1 MEARKNIYLVI
12 RLLILLSACLVFS
25 KSIFAQSVC
34 DEVQCDC
41 AALGIDDWK
50 EVCKTRENF
59 LIRQCKAGVKQETL
73 FCSVHGPAANQLP
86 LALKLSDVEVLATE
100 KLPALYKQ
108 VAALYWSVRMDLQ
121 ALEKDIVNFK
131 PESAQNKL
139 DVLVRNTD
147 TLFELQQKITV
158 SWVAYEKENEA
169 AKSWNDFASDTLDM
183 AGDMEAYGRRIWN
196 QSGDAADKYREQQ
209 KTIALALIENS
220 GKVYEQAAYA
230 FGRAGQH
237 DNAAR
242 NWRKAADSTGY
253 LIEISSVEDPHSQ
266 KIQFLNYQRAARIY
280 RASFHWVKDE
290 RESEAKDS
298 LKKAQ
303 EVFNGK
309 PDAMPG

>member
-1 MEARKNIYLVI
+1 MEAGKKVSLVI
-12 RLLILLSACLVFS
+12 SLLILLPACLVFS
-25 KSIFAQSVC
+25 NSLFAQSAC
-34 DEVQCDC
+34 EEVQCDC
-41 AALGIDDWK
+41 TALVMDDWK
-50 EVCKTRENF
+50 NVCKTREIF
-59 LIRQCKAGVKQETL
+59 LVRQCKAGAKPETL
-73 FCSVHGPAANQLP
+73 FCTVHGPAANQLP
-86 LALKLSDVEVLATE
+86 LALELSEVEVIATE

-121 ALEKDIVNFK
+121 SLEKDIKDFK
-131 PESAQNKL
+131 PESAQKKL
-139 DVLVRNTD
+139 DVLMLNTD
-147 TLFELQQKITV
+147 TLFVLQQKITV

-169 AKSWNDFASDTLDM
+169 AKSWSDFASDTLDM
-183 AGDMEAYGRRIWN
+183 AGDMEASGRRIWK
-196 QSGDAADKYREQQ
+196 QSSEAVDKYREQQ
-209 KTIALALIENS
+209 KTIALALIESS

-309 PDAMPG
+309 PEAMSG